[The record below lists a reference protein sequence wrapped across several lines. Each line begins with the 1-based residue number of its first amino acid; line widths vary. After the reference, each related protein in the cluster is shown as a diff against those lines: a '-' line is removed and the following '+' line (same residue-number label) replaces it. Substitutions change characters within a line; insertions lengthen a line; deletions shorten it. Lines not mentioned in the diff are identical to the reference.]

1 MLFSSPVFF
10 LFFTFYFFCHLI
22 FPLRWQIPLLIIGS
36 SFFYG
41 FWNPV
46 YVILPFCLTLLG
58 WRGAIW
64 IDSADG
70 KQKFWRLVCTIT
82 LLLLPLLFFKY
93 TNFLINDFLLPLVQF
108 RSVSES
114 EKYVDLALPL
124 GISFITFTLI
134 SYVVD
139 VYKGLFQ
146 IEKQVKWLLGYILFF
161 PQLIAG
167 PILRPS
173 QLLPQL
179 KKNQPRHRRLWITGL
194 TIFTLG
200 LVKKLIFADQISRT
214 IDPIYA
220 APDMFTSW
228 ELWLAVWGFTVQIY
242 CDFSGYTD
250 MAIGLGFL
258 LGVKLPQNFQQPYS
272 AASIG
277 EFWQRWH
284 ITLSTWLR
292 DYIYIPLGGSRNRA
306 GKTFRNLMIT
316 MLIGGLWHGAS
327 WTFVIW
333 GGLHGFFVSLTHLPH
348 WLQAPFRQIP
358 DWIKTG
364 MTVLIVALLWIYFR
378 AENLE
383 VAHSILLSLWS
394 FSAVDFSVFISRYP
408 FPIALLVIFALSHRW
423 DDIGRIRALVKK
435 MPSFFLFPL
444 LFILWLLAITIS
456 TGSSADFIY
465 FDF

>member
-1 MLFSSPVFF
+1 M
-10 LFFTFYFFCHLI
+10 
-22 FPLRWQIPLLIIGS
+22 LIIGS

-228 ELWLAVWGFTVQIY
+228 E
-242 CDFSGYTD
+242 
-250 MAIGLGFL
+250 
-258 LGVKLPQNFQQPYS
+258 
-272 AASIG
+272 
-277 EFWQRWH
+277 
-284 ITLSTWLR
+284 
-292 DYIYIPLGGSRNRA
+292 
-306 GKTFRNLMIT
+306 
-316 MLIGGLWHGAS
+316 
-327 WTFVIW
+327 
-333 GGLHGFFVSLTHLPH
+333 
-348 WLQAPFRQIP
+348 
-358 DWIKTG
+358 
-364 MTVLIVALLWIYFR
+364 
-378 AENLE
+378 
-383 VAHSILLSLWS
+383 
-394 FSAVDFSVFISRYP
+394 
-408 FPIALLVIFALSHRW
+408 
-423 DDIGRIRALVKK
+423 
-435 MPSFFLFPL
+435 
-444 LFILWLLAITIS
+444 
-456 TGSSADFIY
+456 
-465 FDF
+465 